1 MADEDLLQKVH
12 GLEDLD
18 LAALLCL
25 VSREHCIV
33 STEPDE
39 LDTLVEELQ
48 LVASH
53 TFNLSSALV
62 DCTPHTTLDDLAAS
76 IQLRPTTPPPPPQP
90 SQLQPPT
97 PRTPSASPL
106 RRRGTDA
113 SYLHSGGGGGV
124 VGRTATPTTPR
135 HQSPFSTTTLLSPPP
150 QIANVVLAKNLDR
163 APKDVQIQ
171 CLELLRTRRI
181 LTRTSV
187 QTAPKQFLFVAVL
200 GSAGAGRLVSHLID
214 FFYVSH
220 WHDPEDGFAHL
231 EELEEREGG
240 KGGEGEEYNN
250 NNNNNNNSSSSS
262 RNRRRRRKGGETAS
276 IDSASSVVHR
286 RSTADSMSAPALITS
301 TSTSASASASRP
313 GPSRSSAT
321 YVNRED
327 QMTTTT
333 TTPADQ
339 VSLSSSR
346 ASSSSFTFPSISES
360 DIATLAARARQVSQ
374 DVDVLRYQMNIVS
387 FLRMHRAVA
396 PGGGGAT
403 PLATKHLDQLAKCL
417 AALHGLDYVTP
428 SLVALAV
435 KKIYPH
441 RIRIAAPG
449 QERSMQWGSDL
460 SAIEALLE
468 GMDAEYVI
476 EDVLSLVEA
485 PL

>member
-39 LDTLVEELQ
+39 LDTLIQELR
-48 LVASH
+48 LVASQ

-76 IQLRPTTPPPPPQP
+76 IQLRPATPPPPP
-90 SQLQPPT
+90 QLQPPT
-97 PRTPSASPL
+97 PRTPSAS
-106 RRRGTDA
+106 RRRGTES
-113 SYLHSGGGGGV
+113 SYLH
-124 VGRTATPTTPR
+124 GRTATPTTPR
-135 HQSPFSTTTLLSPPP
+135 HQNPFTLATPP
-150 QIANVVLAKNLDR
+150 QIANVILARNLDR

-171 CLELLRTRRI
+171 CLELMRTRRI

-187 QTAPKQFLFVAVL
+187 QTAPKQFLFIAVL
-200 GSAGAGRLVSHLID
+200 ESTGAGRLVSHLND

-231 EELEEREGG
+231 EEQEE
-240 KGGEGEEYNN
+240 EEAEED
-250 NNNNNNNSSSSS
+250 
-262 RNRRRRRKGGETAS
+262 RKGGETAS
-276 IDSASSVVHR
+276 LDSASSVVR
-286 RSTADSMSAPALITS
+286 RSTADSMSIPVLTS
-301 TSTSASASASRP
+301 TPRP

-327 QMTTTT
+327 QMTGT
-333 TTPADQ
+333 DQ
-339 VSLSSSR
+339 ISLSSSR
-346 ASSSSFTFPSISES
+346 ASSFAFPSITES
-360 DIATLAARARQVSQ
+360 DIATLALQARQVNQ
-374 DVDVLRYQMNIVS
+374 DVEVLRYQMNIVS
-387 FLRMHRAVA
+387 FIRMHRAVA

-417 AALHGLDYVTP
+417 AALHGLDFVTP

-476 EDVLSLVEA
+476 EDVLSIVEA